1 VGGLVVERLF
11 TIKQAAEVLAV
22 STELLKKLR
31 RQGRLRVVRLGRS
44 VRISEKELERL
55 SVRGSQD

>member
-1 VGGLVVERLF
+1 VERLF
-11 TIKQAAEVLAV
+11 TFKQAAELLAV
-22 STELLKKLR
+22 SPELLKKLR

-44 VRISEKELERL
+44 VRVGEKELERL